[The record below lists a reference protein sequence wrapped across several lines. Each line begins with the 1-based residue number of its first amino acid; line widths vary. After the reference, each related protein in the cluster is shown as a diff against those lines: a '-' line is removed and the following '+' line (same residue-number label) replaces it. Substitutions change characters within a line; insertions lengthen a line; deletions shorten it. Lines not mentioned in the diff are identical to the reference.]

1 MSRPT
6 HTILIDT
13 REKLPLLFPKTIAL
27 GDRLVDLKTR
37 RVRLSTGD
45 YQLDSTREEGVVVE
59 RKRNLE
65 ELASN
70 FTRDWHRFRRALDR
84 LAECACPIILLE
96 GSPSAYLRPTKKF
109 PRPDLIVDKLLL
121 ALSIRRI
128 HLWFIG
134 ACNHPTSRRLTG
146 ELLARYMLIQAGLP
160 PFLHPMTRTP

>member
-6 HTILIDT
+6 YTILIDT

-70 FTRDWHRFRRALDR
+70 FTRDWPRFRRALDR
-84 LAECACPIILLE
+84 LAEC
-96 GSPSAYLRPTKKF
+96 T
-109 PRPDLIVDKLLL
+109 
-121 ALSIRRI
+121 
-128 HLWFIG
+128 
-134 ACNHPTSRRLTG
+134 
-146 ELLARYMLIQAGLP
+146 
-160 PFLHPMTRTP
+160 